1 MIINRPK
8 IKSIA
13 LKVLV
18 DTRAS
23 MLVFNEH
30 LRNQSGLIKVYDR
43 EVELAGGGVQLLEV
57 TGPV

>member
-1 MIINRPK
+1 MIINRSK
-8 IKSIA
+8 IRSIA

-23 MLVFNEH
+23 MLVLNEH
-30 LRNQSGLIKVYDR
+30 LRNQSVLIKVYDR
-43 EVELAGGGVQLLEV
+43 EVELAGGGVKLLEV